1 LVHFQTLLAYAYK
14 AAQHAFDFA
23 PFLAETMIGF
33 GIKPAHVVRDPKLS
47 LQFGEG
53 ATCDAE
59 KVKGIFVAA
68 PVVALGDIRGHGER
82 SPAHLITES
91 IMRAQ
96 RRRRA
101 GSVDV
106 SRQ

>member
-1 LVHFQTLLAYAYK
+1 MLGLVDFQTLLANAYK

-53 ATCDAE
+53 ATCDAQE
-59 KVKGIFVAA
+59 IQGILIAA
-68 PVVALGDIRGHGER
+68 PVVTLGDIRRHGER
-82 SPAHLITES
+82 SSAHLIT
-91 IMRAQ
+91 
-96 RRRRA
+96 
-101 GSVDV
+101 
-106 SRQ
+106 